1 MLLLLLG
8 AAGLR
13 RSCHKINTPAHAQ
26 TRETMMKLNPYL
38 TFHGNAR
45 EAFEFY
51 AKVLR
56 GKIVMMLTNGE
67 TPIREQCSPTG
78 LDRIAHTRLVIGD
91 QVLMASDSP
100 EGMTCETQGMMVSLN
115 VDTPAEAERIYNEL
129 SAGGKITMP
138 LAETFWSRAFAMFTD
153 QFGIPWMVNC
163 EKPM

>member
-1 MLLLLLG
+1 MLLLLD
-8 AAGLR
+8 AARALQ
-13 RSCHKINTPAHAQ
+13 SCNKMQ

-45 EAFEFY
+45 EAFELY
-51 AKVLR
+51 AKILR

-67 TPIREQCSPTG
+67 TPMRDQCSPGG

-100 EGMTCETQGMMVSLN
+100 EGMKCETQGMMVSLN

-129 SAGGKITMP
+129 SAGGKVTMA
-138 LAETFWSRAFAMFTD
+138 LAETFWSQAFAMFTD
-153 QFGIPWMVNC
+153 KFGIPWMVNC